1 MYSEWRSLHLSVL
14 SDQGHLSVL
23 HTYPPMV
30 GRDVANAVVR
40 PLVVAPISDSA
51 LKTDKEVRWV
61 MEVLCY
67 GLTLPLDG
75 DTVQLCVDMYTDW
88 ISVLLAPCS
97 SIPQPIIKEPNLYV
111 QTILKHLYNL
121 FLPRPEQHALAQL
134 HLCQQVLVTVQKLA
148 RESTSMVRETWEG
161 LILFLLRVS
170 DTLLAPPIMG
180 GGMAE
185 RLAEQL
191 VSVLLE
197 VWLLACSR
205 SFPTPPYW
213 KTAREMLANWRHHKP
228 VVEQWSRV
236 LSALTARL
244 LQFTYGP
251 SFPPFKVPDEDASLI
266 PAEMDSDCVAQTW
279 FRFLHI
285 LSNPVDLSN
294 PVIIGTTPKFQE
306 QVLNVNGAPPEIIQ
320 HPCLKQLP
328 DIFFRAMCGLS
339 CLVDAFLGISRLKVD
354 SAPPTPVNRQSMS
367 IPPPTTATTPPH
379 SRKHRPTV
387 INKSSSKASTGSTA
401 HPPKVSPQSS
411 ASPFSSPTQ
420 ASMEPHPVPAPARSK
435 VNSILHLFGQWLFE
449 AALVYCKLYSSTNKD
464 HSVTATFI
472 QILLSYKSCLGSQ
485 TGFELRWKGSHVSTD
500 TTVPNPLFDANEF
513 PDNYEAGRAE
523 ACGTLCR
530 IFCSKKT
537 GEEILPIYL
546 SRFYMVLIQGLR
558 ISGCICRPVLASII
572 LNSCALFCS
581 DLRGVSL
588 VAPHFI
594 SALEAILP
602 DRELLTF
609 KPYVSPTELRR
620 CSIGILLSILPFPHH
635 FGNIRPEVLSDGKLS
650 MEDGPSQDKAVT
662 FLSLNLRLV
671 NILIGA
677 LQTETDPYNTHMLL
691 GAILNIVQDSALLE
705 SIGAQNEMESVDGS
719 HVSMRSHSTTSS
731 TASGGSSEATTPE
744 SERATYFPG
753 DYDTAAGLLTRSVYL
768 LTQRLNSQWRPDM
781 SVSLA
786 ALEVLSGLAKVKAGI
801 ESADRRRVVTSV
813 CRYIVHQ
820 CSRPA
825 PQHSRDLHSMI
836 VAAFQ
841 CLCVWLTEH
850 PNMLEEKDC
859 LIEVLE
865 IVELGISGSKSKA
878 SDQEVK
884 YKGEKEHSPASMRVK
899 DAAEATLSCIMQVL
913 GAFPSPSGPASPCS
927 LLNEDILFRC
937 SSLSDS
943 RAKFRYF
950 VLDNSVLL
958 AMLEQPLGNEQHPCP
973 SLMVLIR
980 GAAGRHAWTMQL
992 HHQPRATRASQ
1003 RVFVP
1008 ESRPAPSN
1016 SVGTHFSGKHMSFP
1030 EEAYNIPF
1038 VKADVSIPDLDDILD
1053 KELEVQHERLQS
1065 LMALQVEYEAVLEEL
1080 WSSRPFPSPLTDC
1093 RPPPPAQDFQTARL
1107 LLSHLGFLS
1116 LEALKEPGNSS
1127 LPPHLIAL
1135 DSALPGFFEDI
1146 EHLDLLPCR
1155 PFDTVFIFYVRAGQR
1170 NWQEILRNVDSS
1182 ANVQQHFL
1190 ELLLSLGWP
1199 VDVGRHPG
1207 WTGNV
1212 ETSWC
1217 LNSCEESKD
1226 QQPAE
1231 DAALLGDSG
1240 GAVFSGKRR
1249 VLYYADAL
1257 TEIAFVVPSV
1267 TDSPAE
1273 LSQNGDPPTETD
1285 CQIDLPLPE
1294 PKQLGLEL
1302 PTLRSAPP
1310 GPSPRSSTLK
1320 VRRLPSGRILPH
1332 LGPETKVLVVWVE
1345 SCEDIDNFP
1354 LLEVLAETST
1364 GVETNW
1370 SRTTAAE
1377 WEVPLLFIHPLRTGL
1392 FLVKLRGSTGK
1403 FGSSVPLVDGMV
1415 VSKRALGFLVRETVI
1430 NVCRRKRL
1438 ESDSHSPPH
1447 VRRKQKIAEMAAHYR
1462 SKQLEPEFYT
1472 ALFQEPGERSPNF

>member
-51 LKTDKEVRWV
+51 LKTDK
-61 MEVLCY
+61 EVLCY

-134 HLCQQVLVTVQKLA
+134 RLCQQVLVTVQKLA

-197 VWLLACSR
+197 VWLLACI
-205 SFPTPPYW
+205 P
-213 KTAREMLANWRHHKP
+213 N
-228 VVEQWSRV
+228 
-236 LSALTARL
+236 
-244 LQFTYGP
+244 
-251 SFPPFKVPDEDASLI
+251 EDASLI
-266 PAEMDSDCVAQTW
+266 PAEMDSDCLAQTW

-294 PVIIGTTPKFQE
+294 PAIISTTPKFQE
-306 QVLNVNGAPPEIIQ
+306 QLLNVNGAPPEIIQ

-387 INKSSSKASTGSTA
+387 INKSSSKASMGSTV

-411 ASPFSSPTQ
+411 ASPFSSPTH
-420 ASMEPHPVPAPARSK
+420 ASMEPHPVPAPSRSK

-464 HSVTATFI
+464 HSVTG
-472 QILLSYKSCLGSQ
+472 LGSQ
-485 TGFELRWKGSHVSTD
+485 TGFELRRKGSHVSTD

-537 GEEILPIYL
+537 GELILPIYL

-558 ISGCICRPVLASII
+558 ISGCICRPVLTSII

-620 CSIGILLSILPFPHH
+620 CSIGILLSILPLPHH
-635 FGNIRPEVLSDGKLS
+635 FGNIRPEVLLNGKIS

-705 SIGAQNEMESVDGS
+705 SVGAQNEMGSVDGS
-719 HVSMRSHSTTSS
+719 HVSMRSHSRTSS

-744 SERATYFPG
+744 SERATHFPG
-753 DYDTAAGLLTRSVYL
+753 DYEAE
-768 LTQRLNSQWRPDM
+768 
-781 SVSLA
+781 LA
-786 ALEVLSGLAKVKAGI
+786 
-801 ESADRRRVVTSV
+801 
-813 CRYIVHQ
+813 
-820 CSRPA
+820 
-825 PQHSRDLHSMI
+825 
-836 VAAFQ
+836 VAA
-841 CLCVWLTEH
+841 
-850 PNMLEEKDC
+850 
-859 LIEVLE
+859 
-865 IVELGISGSKSKA
+865 
-878 SDQEVK
+878 
-884 YKGEKEHSPASMRVK
+884 
-899 DAAEATLSCIMQVL
+899 
-913 GAFPSPSGPASPCS
+913 
-927 LLNEDILFRC
+927 
-937 SSLSDS
+937 
-943 RAKFRYF
+943 
-950 VLDNSVLL
+950 
-958 AMLEQPLGNEQHPCP
+958 
-973 SLMVLIR
+973 
-980 GAAGRHAWTMQL
+980 
-992 HHQPRATRASQ
+992 
-1003 RVFVP
+1003 
-1008 ESRPAPSN
+1008 
-1016 SVGTHFSGKHMSFP
+1016 
-1030 EEAYNIPF
+1030 
-1038 VKADVSIPDLDDILD
+1038 
-1053 KELEVQHERLQS
+1053 
-1065 LMALQVEYEAVLEEL
+1065 
-1080 WSSRPFPSPLTDC
+1080 
-1093 RPPPPAQDFQTARL
+1093 
-1107 LLSHLGFLS
+1107 
-1116 LEALKEPGNSS
+1116 
-1127 LPPHLIAL
+1127 
-1135 DSALPGFFEDI
+1135 
-1146 EHLDLLPCR
+1146 
-1155 PFDTVFIFYVRAGQR
+1155 
-1170 NWQEILRNVDSS
+1170 
-1182 ANVQQHFL
+1182 
-1190 ELLLSLGWP
+1190 
-1199 VDVGRHPG
+1199 
-1207 WTGNV
+1207 
-1212 ETSWC
+1212 
-1217 LNSCEESKD
+1217 
-1226 QQPAE
+1226 
-1231 DAALLGDSG
+1231 
-1240 GAVFSGKRR
+1240 
-1249 VLYYADAL
+1249 
-1257 TEIAFVVPSV
+1257 
-1267 TDSPAE
+1267 
-1273 LSQNGDPPTETD
+1273 
-1285 CQIDLPLPE
+1285 
-1294 PKQLGLEL
+1294 
-1302 PTLRSAPP
+1302 
-1310 GPSPRSSTLK
+1310 
-1320 VRRLPSGRILPH
+1320 
-1332 LGPETKVLVVWVE
+1332 
-1345 SCEDIDNFP
+1345 
-1354 LLEVLAETST
+1354 
-1364 GVETNW
+1364 
-1370 SRTTAAE
+1370 
-1377 WEVPLLFIHPLRTGL
+1377 
-1392 FLVKLRGSTGK
+1392 
-1403 FGSSVPLVDGMV
+1403 
-1415 VSKRALGFLVRETVI
+1415 
-1430 NVCRRKRL
+1430 
-1438 ESDSHSPPH
+1438 
-1447 VRRKQKIAEMAAHYR
+1447 
-1462 SKQLEPEFYT
+1462 
-1472 ALFQEPGERSPNF
+1472 